1 MTVRVPPTGVRHPDD
16 GPGGDPV
23 VRLRADEPAS
33 PPATRRLVECVASGL
48 ARAGWPTDDRDD
60 VVLAVDEAVQNA
72 IEHGSE
78 PHAPVEVEMEADG
91 DRAHVRVR
99 DRGRPGVA
107 TPAHPPTA
115 PEPHEIRGRG
125 RVIMAAIADDA
136 RWHHRAPGTEVELR
150 FSRLPPCDGD
160 HQERVSP
167 PSIRSDCPVT

>member
-1 MTVRVPPTGVRHPDD
+1 MERRVPPTSARHPDETS
-16 GPGGDPV
+16 GDAV
-23 VRLRADEPAS
+23 VRIRAGEPAA

-72 IEHGSE
+72 VEHGSE
-78 PHAPVEVEMEADG
+78 PHAPVEVELEADG

-99 DRGRPGVA
+99 DRGRPGA
-107 TPAHPPTA
+107 PTPAHPPTP

-136 RWHHRAPGTEVELR
+136 RWHERAPGTEVELR
-150 FSRLPPCDGD
+150 FSRAPADGGGG

-167 PSIRSDCPVT
+167 PSTRSDCPVT

>member
-1 MTVRVPPTGVRHPDD
+1 MDRRVPTTGAPPPAETSGDD
-16 GPGGDPV
+16 V
-23 VRLRADEPAS
+23 VRLRAGEPAS

-78 PHAPVEVEMEADG
+78 PHAPVEVELEADG
-91 DRAHVRVR
+91 DRAHVRIR
-99 DRGRPGVA
+99 DRGRPGA
-107 TPAHPPTA
+107 PTPVHPPTP

-136 RWHHRAPGTEVELR
+136 RWHERAPGTEVELR
-150 FSRLPPCDGD
+150 FSRPPVAGDGR

-167 PSIRSDCPVT
+167 PSTRSDCPVT